1 MIDGRLVYSFS
12 GFQGLFFRSGLTI
25 ADLKING
32 KLPERSDSL
41 MMAEKYGRRSSRHW
55 FKRDVGSGSSSQVL
69 ITDFCMTF
77 STVGSEIGR
86 KSVRGVPEKR
96 WWFTVGRETV

>member
-1 MIDGRLVYSFS
+1 MLVCFS
-12 GFQGLFFRSGLTI
+12 RIQGQGIFFFRNGLPV
-25 ADLKING
+25 ADFKING
-32 KLPERSDSL
+32 KLPERSESV
-41 MMAEKYGRRSSRHW
+41 MMAQKYGRRSSRHW
-55 FKRDVGSGSSSQVL
+55 FKRDVGSRSSSQVL

-77 STVGSEIGR
+77 FTVISETRR